1 MQLVQ
6 EKPPQQSNSIPS
18 ATETLRYLATGL
30 MKWQEQ
36 DRKKRISIPPAL
48 RIGMSQMYLLSL
60 VKGKKPVPHDLPE
73 FLELAKKPL
82 GEWFPCKEIKYLNEN
97 ATLIKDGF
105 VSDFA
110 QDWGVEGSNTQM
122 EIEQKAV
129 EDILKECRG
138 KQLHEPYIAFR
149 RMIIEHPVISYSEYN
164 TKLFKELRDLNK
176 ESLDKI
182 YKDLNVLTAEEE
194 CHLCPRCGYIQRKR
208 SDNSYRCY
216 NDTCQELRVKQKL
229 GEGKTIKAG
238 KYKAVTRGAHRF
250 VTLPGIWEIKLY
262 EELKKLGAGV
272 TLWPDIDEYDLRVEF
287 KSGVTW
293 AIDVKDWSYLNEER
307 LHKVQYIHD
316 ANQTFVVFPDEREDD
331 LRRIKVRRK
340 ELHKELKKVRLK
352 FMSEIIKEAKKI
364 IKSCGT
370 INNNGVNI

>member
-1 MQLVQ
+1 MQSVQ

-18 ATETLRYLATGL
+18 ATKTLHYLATGL

-73 FLELAKKPL
+73 FLDLAKKPL

-97 ATLIKDGF
+97 ATLIEDGD
-105 VSDFA
+105 VSEFA
-110 QDWGVEGSNTQM
+110 QEWGVEGSNTKM

-129 EDILKECRG
+129 EEALKECRE
-138 KQLHEPYIAFR
+138 KQLHEPYRAFR

-194 CHLCPRCGYIQRKR
+194 CHLCPRCGYYQRKR

-229 GEGKTIKAG
+229 GEGKTIKAEG
-238 KYKAVTRGAHRF
+238 YKAVTPGVHRF
-250 VTLPGIWEIKLY
+250 VTLPGIWEIQLY
-262 EELKKLGAGV
+262 EELKKLGAGI
-272 TLWPDIDEYDLRVEF
+272 TLWPNIDEYDLRVEF
-287 KSGVTW
+287 KSDVTW
-293 AIDVKDWSYLNEER
+293 AIDVKDWCYLNEER

-316 ANQTFVVFPDEREDD
+316 AKQTFVVFPDEREKD
-331 LRRIKVRRK
+331 LRIKGRRR
-340 ELHKELKKVRLK
+340 ELHKELKEVRLK
-352 FMSEIIKEAKKI
+352 LMSEIIGEAQKN
-364 IKSCGT
+364 C
-370 INNNGVNI
+370 